1 MEGVS
6 SLARFQCDFSIT
18 RNAIEASVRN
28 SSSILGQHVWRV
40 ALEMPISE
48 EARGAVSLLI
58 SVVCVHQKDVRFDTA
73 LARDSL
79 KL

>member
-1 MEGVS
+1 MRLLHYLKCNRS
-6 SLARFQCDFSIT
+6 IRSFSIL
-18 RNAIEASVRN
+18 S
-28 SSSILGQHVWRV
+28 QHVWRV

-48 EARGAVSLLI
+48 EACGAVSLLI
-58 SVVCVHQKDVRFDTA
+58 SVVCVHQKDVQFDTA

>member
-1 MEGVS
+1 MIK
-6 SLARFQCDFSIT
+6 LK
-18 RNAIEASVRN
+18 NIEKYKTM
-28 SSSILGQHVWRV
+28 IK
-40 ALEMPISE
+40 EIEE

>member
-1 MEGVS
+1 MR
-6 SLARFQCDFSIT
+6 LLHYLKCNRSI
-18 RNAIEASVRN
+18 R
-28 SSSILGQHVWRV
+28 SSSILSQHVWRV